1 MKLLIVDDSFLIRQ
15 CIQRILGGERF
26 SEVRLA
32 SDGISALEAA
42 HELQP
47 DIVTMD
53 ITMRRLDGLAAVEQ
67 ITGAYPRT
75 KVLVVSALGD
85 KHTAVEAVKRGA
97 EGFLLK
103 PFTAEALRQAFEE
116 LLDE

>member
-1 MKLLIVDDSFLIRQ
+1 MKLLIVDDSLIIRQ
-15 CIQRILGGERF
+15 HIQRILGAERF

-32 SDGISALEAA
+32 SDGATAVTEALE
-42 HELQP
+42 LRP
-47 DIVTMD
+47 DVITMD
-53 ITMRRLDGLAAVEQ
+53 ITMPHLDGLAAVER

-75 KVLVVSALGD
+75 KILIISALAD

-103 PFTAEALRQAFEE
+103 PFTAEALQQAF
-116 LLDE
+116 DEIIDE